1 MMTVDTPTYLTT
13 TICAC
18 SFRSWDKQTCI
29 YDRII
34 INSQSDLRK
43 HPRDEYVFEKVIIM
57 YAVTIYNTL
66 TTKFIIISVSRV
78 VNLKHA

>member
-1 MMTVDTPTYLTT
+1 M
-13 TICAC
+13 
-18 SFRSWDKQTCI
+18 

-43 HPRDEYVFEKVIIM
+43 RLRDEYVFEKVIIM

-66 TTKFIIISVSRV
+66 TTKYIIISVSRV
-78 VNLKHA
+78 FQLSSLYHQTHQTYLHYSHCKLFVTCIVRI